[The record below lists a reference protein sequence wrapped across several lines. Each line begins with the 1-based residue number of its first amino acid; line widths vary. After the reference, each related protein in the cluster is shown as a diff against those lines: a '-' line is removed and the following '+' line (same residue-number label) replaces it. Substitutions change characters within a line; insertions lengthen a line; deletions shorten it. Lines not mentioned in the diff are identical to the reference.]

1 MLKKKILFI
10 CGSLNQTTQMHQI
23 AKTLTE
29 YEAWYTPYYSD
40 GLEKFLYHARLAEM
54 TVMGNKLINRC
65 LTYLHQHQLPVDRGG
80 IQHDYDLV
88 VSCSDLVVQKN
99 IRNKKIILVQE
110 GMTDAETL
118 VFHLVKALPFLPRW
132 IAGTSTT
139 GLSHSYHKFCV
150 ASEGYRDLFIG
161 KGVAP
166 EKIHVTGI
174 PNFDHCERFYNND
187 FPYKNFVLVCTSDTR
202 ETFRYEN
209 RKKFID
215 NALTIARGRQLIF
228 KLHPNENVARATREI
243 NRWAPKALVYSA
255 GSAEHMIANC
265 DVLITRFSSTVYVGL
280 ALGKEVYSDYRINQ
294 LKKLMP
300 IQNNGTSAL
309 KIAEIIRHELENDAI
324 PHQFP
329 ASKRSATAV
338 LSPRI
343 KRYATRIMSAASV
356 YGRK

>member
-23 AKTLTE
+23 AKTLNE
-29 YEAWYTPYYSD
+29 YEAWFTPYYSD
-40 GLEKFLYHARLAEM
+40 GLEKFLYNARLAEM
-54 TVMGNKLINRC
+54 TVMGNKLANRC
-65 LTYLHQHQLPVDRGG
+65 LDYLRHHQLPVDRGG
-80 IQHDYDLV
+80 TQHDYDLV

-110 GMTDAETL
+110 GMTDAET
-118 VFHLVKALPFLPRW
+118 VAFHLVRALPFLPRW

-139 GLSHSYHKFCV
+139 GLSHAYHRFCV
-150 ASEGYRDLFIG
+150 ASEGYRDLFIR

-166 EKIHVTGI
+166 DKIHVTGI
-174 PNFDHCERFYNND
+174 PNFDHCERYHDND

-209 RKKFID
+209 RRKFIG
-215 NALTIARGRQLIF
+215 NALKIAGGRQLIF

-243 NRWAPKALVYSA
+243 NRWAPNALVYSA

-265 DVLITRFSSTVYVGL
+265 AVLITRFSSTVYVGL
-280 ALGKEVYSDYRINQ
+280 ALGKDVYSDYCVDH

-309 KIAEIIRHELENDAI
+309 KIAGIIRHELENDPLARPI
-324 PHQFP
+324 PVARPRP
-329 ASKRSATAV
+329 AAV
-338 LSPRI
+338 LPPRI